1 MYEEFTTFIS
11 QLINI
16 NICLKK
22 NFVLELI
29 DEFDVPIKKLNYPD
43 NNLDNLSISLNFYK
57 NFNLDYYNIINQG
70 IKSGDIIISNEF
82 NSHVDTKNSKAY
94 IKLMGNDGD
103 VITIVHELAHYVDR
117 TLNPH
122 IVPDK
127 YWFLGETF
135 AFYIERKLEKFLG
148 QKYEYLF
155 DIRKNNRLYMEKNM
169 LQIIKL
175 ALYYENEYLK
185 TGKLRLT
192 EKDSENI
199 KRIMNVGENN
209 LINFLLSY
217 PIANIT
223 SLYLINFCPNVTG
236 EKFCELCLSYDIE
249 KFFRDNCHL
258 IGLDNKTKDKYFKK
272 LHFNRF
278 G

>member
-16 NICLKK
+16 HVCLEKD
-22 NFVLELI
+22 FVLELI
-29 DEFDVPIKKLNYPD
+29 DEFDISIDKLNYPD
-43 NNLDNLSISLNFYK
+43 NNLASLELSLNFYK
-57 NFNLDYYNIINQG
+57 NFNLNYYNIIIDG
-70 IKSGDIIISNEF
+70 INNKEVIVSDEF
-82 NSHVDTKNSKAY
+82 NSHVNTKNSRAY

-103 VITIVHELAHYVDR
+103 VITIVHELAHYIDR
-117 TLNPH
+117 KLN

-135 AFYIERKLEKFLG
+135 AFYIERELEKFLD

-169 LQIIKL
+169 LQLIKL
-175 ALYYENEYLK
+175 ALHYENEYLK
-185 TGKLRLT
+185 NGKLELT
-192 EKDSENI
+192 QQDSKNI
-199 KRIMNVGENN
+199 KRIMKVGEDN

-223 SLYLINFCPNVTG
+223 SLYLINFCSNMT
-236 EKFCELCLSYDIE
+236 KDNFCELCLTYNIKE
-249 KFFRDNCHL
+249 FFRENHHL
-258 IGLDNKTKDKYFKK
+258 IGLNNRDVQK
-272 LHFNRF
+272 LI
-278 G
+278 